1 MDALLK
7 KRLKSGAQ
15 LFCELL
21 VIWYGMGMPIP
32 TNLVDTIKLIV
43 SIIVV
48 IYTGWK
54 NHDFT
59 PEGCEGTGWTRQQK
73 LINKGVCVD
82 IPAEAMEG
90 LTALPDNEDGDE

>member
-1 MDALLK
+1 MDALTK
-7 KRLKSGAQ
+7 KRLKSGGQ

-32 TNLVDTIKLIV
+32 TNLVDTIKLAV

-73 LINKGVCVD
+73 LINKGVCTD
-82 IPAEAMEG
+82 IPASAMENVG
-90 LTALPDNEDGDE
+90 ILEDGDDE